1 LFNLG
6 DCNFKFELHLE
17 IIECAVSGVMKLKL
31 FSVRLPKARLEFHI
45 VLGLHS
51 GAYMRVVVVLV
62 TAHHYFFPFGMYEAA
77 NFQVQNSE
85 RAFENQRRGILG
97 VFSSSTTVSNH

>member
-1 LFNLG
+1 
-6 DCNFKFELHLE
+6 
-17 IIECAVSGVMKLKL
+17 
-31 FSVRLPKARLEFHI
+31 
-45 VLGLHS
+45 
-51 GAYMRVVVVLV
+51 MRVVVVLV